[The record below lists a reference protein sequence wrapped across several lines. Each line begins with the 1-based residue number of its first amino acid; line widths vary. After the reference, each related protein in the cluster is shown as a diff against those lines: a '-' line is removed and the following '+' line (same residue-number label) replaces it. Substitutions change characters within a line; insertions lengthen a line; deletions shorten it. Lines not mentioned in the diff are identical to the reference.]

1 MATNPRTG
9 KNAIMH
15 QGCWKKEMDKNKGR
29 KIKHKSYPLHDDRD
43 RIPTLKEMGISDSQS
58 SRWQRI
64 ADLPEEEFKGE

>member
-1 MATNPRTG
+1 
-9 KNAIMH
+9 
-15 QGCWKKEMDKNKGR
+15 MDKNKGR